1 MNVLDPTFTQVP
13 QFPAFQTVNF
23 NGCLGLRT
31 LVGEQL
37 YSGSVESESG
47 LAGLEDQLR
56 QIIKEEG
63 K

>member
-1 MNVLDPTFTQVP
+1 M
-13 QFPAFQTVNF
+13 
-23 NGCLGLRT
+23 
-31 LVGEQL
+31 VGEQL
-37 YSGSVESESG
+37 YCGSVESESG